1 MAEKIKN
8 RLHILTLVIKNRR
21 DIPLVRSKAK
31 HLGELCGMD
40 RVDRVRLA
48 VSASEMSRYMLE
60 YSGGGTASFL
70 LVCCNTECNTD
81 KECAGIMLEFKG
93 RHVSKQSDIKDC
105 DGHGVPTIYTSPPI
119 ATRMP
124 FAGINRAMDSV
135 TIVSRG
141 IRTPLN
147 VEMIKWGIQKTW
159 KELAESNEFLKKR
172 LFRDAEESFV
182 ANLRAKH
189 EEVLKLLEEL
199 SRKNRELDKANSEL
213 MQLSNDLETLTHE
226 RTMSEI
232 ALKVA
237 DRIRNPATAI
247 GGLARVLLKKTPKD
261 EGIRKKLEA
270 IFYEAMR
277 LEKIVKDFDSLANVK
292 GRAFKKTDLRNIV
305 NSVIDTLTPSFE
317 QKNIT
322 TRIKMT
328 DDPVIALINPQT
340 IKVALLHILRN
351 AIEASAR
358 SGIIEVSVWRRD
370 GQPFISIRDFGP
382 GIDSEVMDKLF
393 RTSVTTK
400 ATGTGM
406 GLITVKQIMDE
417 HKGSI
422 EIKSGK
428 DHGPGTEV
436 ILLFPVRWKEF
447 DS

>member
-21 DIPLVRSKAK
+21 DIPRVRSKAK
-31 HLGELCGMD
+31 HLGELCRMD

-48 VSASEMSRYMLE
+48 VSASEMARYLLE
-60 YSGGGTASFL
+60 HSGGGTVSFL
-70 LVCCNTECNTD
+70 LVCCSNTCTAMKD
-81 KECAGIMLEFKG
+81 CAGIMLEFQG
-93 RHVSKQSDIKDC
+93 RHISREKDEGKK
-105 DGHGVPTIYTSPPI
+105 DGNEMPRLYTSPPI
-119 ATRMP
+119 ETRMP
-124 FAGINRAMDSV
+124 FAGIRKAMDSLKIISQGMREPV
-135 TIVSRG
+135 
-141 IRTPLN
+141 N
-147 VEMIKWGIQKTW
+147 VEMVKWGVRKSW
-159 KELAESNEFLKKR
+159 KELAESNQFLKKK

-189 EEVLKLLEEL
+189 EEVLKLLDEL
-199 SRKNRELDKANSEL
+199 SLKNRELDRANSEL

-247 GGLARVLLKKTPKD
+247 GGLALILLKKAPD
-261 EGIRKKLEA
+261 DSGLREKLQA
-270 IFYEAMR
+270 IFQEAKR

-292 GRAFKKTDLRNIV
+292 NRAFEKMDLREV
-305 NSVIDTLTPSFE
+305 VSSVLDTLGPSFE

-322 TRIKMT
+322 PRIKMT
-328 DDPVIALINPQT
+328 EDPVTVLINPQT

-351 AIEASAR
+351 AIEASSR
-358 SGIIEVSVWRRD
+358 DGIIEVTVWRRD
-370 GQPFISIRDFGP
+370 GQPFISVKDFGP
-382 GIDSEVMDKLF
+382 GVSSDVMEKLF

-422 EIKSGK
+422 EINSGK
-428 DHGPGTEV
+428 EHGPGTEV
-436 ILLFPVRWKEF
+436 ILLFPVRWGE
-447 DS
+447 

>member
-1 MAEKIKN
+1 MAERLKN
-8 RLHILTLVIKNRR
+8 RLHILTLVIKNNR

-31 HLGELCGMD
+31 HLGELCRMD

-48 VSASEMSRYMLE
+48 VSTSEMARYMLE
-60 YSGGGTASFL
+60 HSGGGTVSFL
-70 LVCCNTECNTD
+70 LVCCSNSCTAV
-81 KECAGIMLEFKG
+81 KECAGIMLEFNG
-93 RHVSKQSDIKDC
+93 RHVSREKSAHKKDENEM
-105 DGHGVPTIYTSPPI
+105 PRLYASPPI
-119 ATRMP
+119 ETRMP
-124 FAGINRAMDSV
+124 FAGIRKAMDSLR
-135 TIVSRG
+135 IINRG
-141 IRTPLN
+141 MTAPLN
-147 VEMIKWGIQKTW
+147 VEMIKWGVRKSW
-159 KELAESNEFLKKR
+159 KELAESNDFLKKR

-189 EEVLKLLEEL
+189 EEVLKLLDEL
-199 SRKNRELDKANSEL
+199 SHKNRELDRANSEL

-247 GGLARVLLKKTPKD
+247 GGLALVLLKKVPD
-261 EGIRKKLEA
+261 DSGIREKLQA
-270 IFYEAMR
+270 IFQEARR
-277 LEKIVKDFDSLANVK
+277 LEKIVKDFDSLASVK
-292 GRAFKKTDLRNIV
+292 SRAFEKADLREV
-305 NSVIDTLTPSFE
+305 VKSVLHTLGPSFE
-317 QKNIT
+317 QKNIDPH
-322 TRIKMT
+322 IKMT
-328 DDPVIALINPQT
+328 EDTVTVLINPQT

-358 SGIIEVSVWRRD
+358 EGIIEVTVWRRD
-370 GQPFISIRDFGP
+370 GQPYVSVKDFGP
-382 GIDSEVMDKLF
+382 GVSNDVMEKLF

-428 DHGPGTEV
+428 EYGPGTEV
-436 ILLFPVRWKEF
+436 VLLFPVRWKE
-447 DS
+447 D